1 MKNIKLI
8 NEFFDKR
15 TLCPMCGGK
24 LLRKIKATWQKR
36 TRKLEFI
43 SDPVNAEN
51 YDNMVFVKYVESF
64 MTMFDNDPEDQ
75 ASPNLFS
82 LKDCSPPSLAFLNI
96 NNVSSLCS
104 KQLIEYHLS
113 AKGPDF
119 IPVSERFWL
128 KGYDVFITPNS
139 INETVNGLKIP
150 TEHSHILKYT
160 ADEIRIKIEKL
171 VLLQ

>member
-8 NEFFDKR
+8 KEFFNKR

-24 LLRKIKATWQKR
+24 LLRKIKATWQKQP
-36 TRKLEFI
+36 RKLEFI
-43 SDPVNAEN
+43 SDPVNGPDYEN
-51 YDNMVFVKYVESF
+51 LVFVKYAESIAQIL
-64 MTMFDNDPEDQ
+64 DKKWEDQ

-82 LKDCSPPSLAFLNI
+82 LKDCTPPSLAFLTMNEATL
-96 NNVSSLCS
+96 LCS

-113 AKGPDF
+113 AKGPEF
-119 IPVSERFWL
+119 IPASERFWF

-139 INETVNGLKIP
+139 INETVNGLRIP
-150 TEHSHILKYT
+150 TEQSHILKYT
-160 ADEIRIKIEKL
+160 ADEIRLKIEKL